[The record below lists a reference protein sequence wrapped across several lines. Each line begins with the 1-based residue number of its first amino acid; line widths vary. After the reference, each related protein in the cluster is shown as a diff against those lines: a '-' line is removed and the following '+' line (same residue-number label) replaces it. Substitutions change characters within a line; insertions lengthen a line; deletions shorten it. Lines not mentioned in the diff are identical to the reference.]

1 MHVLHSNK
9 TLDTLLTGTGMTS
22 ASACPIVYISER
34 ICLFTLETVAE
45 RLWCWFGSQNTIF
58 FHCHESVT
66 LIHAVFETLIAI
78 HIFQRF
84 FGIIPQSNG
93 ADDHPTPNQFLYVY
107 RLLSVSNLVK
117 HGKRMNVESKPGDI
131 LLTIQKLQQQP
142 TPFVPQIEILI
153 DEILIQDSCSS
164 YDQSDVAEHAYNVS
178 SPEQCITFY
187 LGGYVAHHITTV
199 AVQSTYALR
208 VLRAH
213 GLCGPR
219 LWEVARATA
228 VAKLTYACS
237 AWWGF
242 ADSGARSRIQAVM
255 SKLERLGFSSGNV
268 CFVQIC
274 EDQDNNLLSQIL
286 SNEHHVLHQLLRPV
300 KNIPYSLRPRPH
312 DRELPVAGTT
322 MRKNF
327 IVRMLYSKL

>member
-1 MHVLHSNK
+1 MVL
-9 TLDTLLTGTGMTS
+9 
-22 ASACPIVYISER
+22 IW
-34 ICLFTLETVAE
+34 FTKY
-45 RLWCWFGSQNTIF
+45 NF

-117 HGKRMNVESKPGDI
+117 PGKRMNVESKPGDI

-178 SPEQCITFY
+178 SPRTMYNILFRC
-187 LGGYVAHHITTV
+187 YVAHHITTV

-208 VLRAH
+208 VSEPWPVWPQALGGCEGH
-213 GLCGPR
+213 GSSKTHICLLSLVGICR
-219 LWEVARATA
+219 LWCQIAH
-228 VAKLTYACS
+228 
-237 AWWGF
+237 
-242 ADSGARSRIQAVM
+242 SG
-255 SKLERLGFSSGNV
+255 GN
-268 CFVQIC
+268 
-274 EDQDNNLLSQIL
+274 E
-286 SNEHHVLHQLLRPV
+286 
-300 KNIPYSLRPRPH
+300 
-312 DRELPVAGTT
+312 
-322 MRKNF
+322 
-327 IVRMLYSKL
+327 